1 MPAARVRLT
10 DEDLKDIKP
19 DSALYRRAAETLKD
33 NQDGAAYLQY
43 ARDRLHCDGELEFD
57 DDATVSL
64 GADEGAYIMAWVWV
78 SDETMRAEGY
88 LENEEDAED

>member
-1 MPAARVRLT
+1 MLAARVRLT
-10 DEDLKDIKP
+10 EDDLKDIKP
-19 DSALYRRAAETLKD
+19 NSELYRRATETLKD

-43 ARDRLHCDGELEFD
+43 ARDRLHRDGELEFD

-78 SDETMRAEGY
+78 GDDALREEGY
-88 LENEEDAED
+88 LEEDNA